1 VDWIAC
7 STLAAT
13 TLDRT
18 SRERQEKTTSS
29 ASVLPRPRADD
40 GLLRAA
46 FRDLHGPRLHGFALL
61 VTLGD
66 RQQAARIAT
75 TALTDGAG
83 RASTLRHPERAAAW
97 LRARVLR
104 LAARRL
110 PRPGPGDNDRRAA
123 LSELGVDA
131 NCGVALGALSGIE
144 RAALVAV
151 DTEGLAPLD
160 LEVVLDRNASASR
173 RILARARRRY
183 VEAFLA
189 ARGTAGDPEL
199 RGPIAERVHEAAQ
212 VALMGGGAPRG

>member
-1 VDWIAC
+1 VLYTPRDH
-7 STLAAT
+7 TERHAA
-13 TLDRT
+13 RGA
-18 SRERQEKTTSS
+18 QETTST
-29 ASVLPRPRADD
+29 ATVLPRPRADD
-40 GLLRAA
+40 GPLRAA

-66 RQQAARIAT
+66 HQQAARIAT
-75 TALTDGAG
+75 TALSEGAG

-110 PRPGPGDNDRRAA
+110 PRRAPGDNDRRAA
-123 LSELGVDA
+123 LSELGVNA
-131 NCGVALGALSGIE
+131 ACGVALGALSSIE

-160 LEVVLDRNASASR
+160 LEVVLGRGASASR

-183 VEAFLA
+183 VEGFLA
-189 ARGTAGDPEL
+189 ARGTAGESEL

-212 VALMGGGAPRG
+212 VALMGGSAPHG